1 MNNKFSRF
9 IIDSSMLVMFLALLA
24 LPITSI
30 GLSGVENKGLGNKGG
45 VLGTSSQQDSP
56 RVSQGSEVHVI
67 YKEYKYEFPNQEE
80 DEQTLVILEA
90 VESTPSEEN
99 LRF

>member
-24 LPITSI
+24 LPVTSI
-30 GLSGVENKGLGNKGG
+30 GLSGVGNKGLSNQGG
-45 VLGTSSQQDSP
+45 VLGTASPQDSP

-67 YKEYKYEFPNQEE
+67 YKEYKYEYSNQEE
-80 DEQTLVILEA
+80 DEQTLVSVEA

-99 LRF
+99 LGF